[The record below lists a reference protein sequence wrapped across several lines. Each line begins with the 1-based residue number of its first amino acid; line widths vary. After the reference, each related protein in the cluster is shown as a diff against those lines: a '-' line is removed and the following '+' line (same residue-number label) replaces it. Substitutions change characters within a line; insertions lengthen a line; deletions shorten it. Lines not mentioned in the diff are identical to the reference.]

1 METPTIDGY
10 ELTIGDDLGI
20 GFTPS
25 CCDEDMDSRPGHG
38 ELQPFRC
45 SSCRTTL
52 IVDGNGLVW
61 DIQ

>member
-1 METPTIDGY
+1 MAIPTSYGL
-10 ELTIGDDLGI
+10 ELAVGDELGI
-20 GFTPS
+20 GVAPE
-25 CCDEDMDSRPGHG
+25 CCDDEMDPRPGHS